1 MLILSLVKWKFMSPI
16 PALHGKEL
24 TLSKMRTT
32 HLSCT
37 PHDMLGQLAALPPWQ
52 LRDVPPLLPPSWA
65 AESFPD
71 HFREEALASPGCK
84 CHKNNMKAGS
94 VFQSMRYI
102 LFEHSTQTV
111 DQAAKHLFNPEIG
124 FEDRNKTVLPLSS
137 SKRLQPRKSPLAVF
151 VPIFRQYPVTCS
163 SILNAAEA
171 GHGMP
176 QRTEPI

>member
-1 MLILSLVKWKFMSPI
+1 
-16 PALHGKEL
+16 
-24 TLSKMRTT
+24 
-32 HLSCT
+32 
-37 PHDMLGQLAALPPWQ
+37 
-52 LRDVPPLLPPSWA
+52 
-65 AESFPD
+65 
-71 HFREEALASPGCK
+71 
-84 CHKNNMKAGS
+84 MKAGS
-94 VFQSMRYI
+94 VFQSMRYS